1 MRFRARKPA
10 IEPDFGPEFEPF
22 RNGLM
27 VLSQDGR
34 PVGHVAT
41 SLGHFRTPFAPLTP
55 QPWIRLVVV
64 WADGVKERAVEDYPP
79 WSYVAEIRQGYVEWL
94 GWGNDRAGRY
104 EIEWVPPG
112 QTDAERERL
121 GIRIEDF

>member
-1 MRFRARKPA
+1 MRFRPRKPA
-10 IEPDFGPEFEPF
+10 LERDFGPEFEPF
-22 RNGLM
+22 RDGLM
-27 VLSQDGR
+27 ALSQDGQ
-34 PVGHVAT
+34 PVGHLAT

-55 QPWIRLVVV
+55 QPWIWLVVV

-94 GWGNDRAGRY
+94 GWGSDRAGRF

-112 QTDAERERL
+112 QAHAERERL